1 MGFIN
6 LLKNGYR
13 RKLGETVGQQWKNQ
27 LTVSTYHATNN
38 SKSEAQLKQRQQYRG
53 LIEMASA
60 LWPYALNIKAP
71 KGKSM
76 SDFNYYTSL
85 IDSAMNADMRAGKL
99 IMLGHYNRH
108 DIISPYI
115 FLRDGKLWFYV
126 NLPQGNP
133 KEDFKTITQAIFW
146 NIEERTMKPVET
158 DSILT
163 GKILEKK
170 LKAGIAREAFPRGYF
185 VETTQTRQTSNN
197 ILATLGKKKG
207 SEIKW
212 GGFTIITPMVNL
224 IDDAL
229 EDL

>member
-13 RKLGETVGQQWKNQ
+13 GKLGETVGQQWKNQ
-27 LTVSTYHATNN
+27 LTVRTYQATNN
-38 SKSEAQLKQRQQYRG
+38 SKSEAQLKQRENYRG
-53 LIEMASA
+53 RIALASA
-60 LWPYALNIKAP
+60 FWPSAINIKAP

-85 IDSAMNADMRAGKL
+85 VVDAMNADMRAGKL

-133 KEDFKTITQAIFW
+133 KEDFKTITQAVFW
-146 NIEERTMKPVET
+146 NLGGRGLTPVAA
-158 DSILT
+158 DSIIT
-163 GKILEKK
+163 GNILEKK
-170 LKAGIAREAFPRGYF
+170 LKAGITQEAFPRGYF
-185 VETTQTRQTSNN
+185 VETTQAQQTTSN
-197 ILATLGKKKG
+197 IIATLGKKKG

-224 IDDAL
+224 RDEAL

>member
-13 RKLGETVGQQWKNQ
+13 GKLGETVGQQWKNQ
-27 LTVSTYHATNN
+27 LTVRTYQATNN
-38 SKSEAQLKQRQQYRG
+38 SKSQAQLEQRGKYRAM
-53 LIEMASA
+53 IARASA
-60 LWPYALNIKAP
+60 FWPSALNIKAP

-85 IDSAMNADMRAGKL
+85 IEDAMNANMKAGELIKL
-99 IMLGHYNRH
+99 GQYNRD
-108 DIISPYI
+108 DIISPYV
-115 FLRDGKLWFYV
+115 FTRDGKLWFYV

-133 KEDFKTITQAIFW
+133 KEDFKAIKQAVFW
-146 NIEERTMKPVET
+146 NLSGMDLKPIAAGN
-158 DSILT
+158 ILT
-163 GKILEKK
+163 GRILEKK
-170 LKAGIAREAFPRGYF
+170 LKAGITQKAFTRGYF
-185 VETTQTRQTSNN
+185 VETTQSKTVTSNF
-197 ILATLGKKKG
+197 LATLGKKKG

-212 GGFTIITPMVNL
+212 GGFTIMMPMANL

>member
-13 RKLGETVGQQWKNQ
+13 GKLGETVGQQWKNQ
-27 LTVSTYHATNN
+27 LTVRTYQATNN

-53 LIEMASA
+53 LIALASTF
-60 LWPYALNIKAP
+60 WPSTLNIKAP

-85 IDSAMNADMRAGKL
+85 IESAMNADMRDGKL

-115 FLRDGKLWFYV
+115 FLRDGNLWFYV
-126 NLPQGNP
+126 NLPQGSP
-133 KEDFKTITQAIFW
+133 KEDFKTITQAVFW
-146 NIEERTMKPVET
+146 NLKGRPITPVAT
-158 DSILT
+158 DNILT

-170 LKAGIAREAFPRGYF
+170 LKAGVAREAFPRGYF

-212 GGFTIITPMVNL
+212 GGFTGITPMLNL

>member
-13 RKLGETVGQQWKNQ
+13 GKLGETVGQQWKNQ
-27 LTVSTYHATNN
+27 LTVRTYQATNN

-53 LIEMASA
+53 LIGMASA
-60 LWPYALNIKAP
+60 FWPSALNIKAP

-85 IDSAMNADMRAGKL
+85 IQEAMNANMKNGEL
-99 IMLGHYNRH
+99 IILGHYKRK
-108 DIISPYI
+108 DIISPYV
-115 FLRDGKLWFYV
+115 FLRDGNLWLYV
-126 NLPQGNP
+126 NLPQGSP
-133 KEDFKTITQAIFW
+133 KEDFKTITQAVFW
-146 NIEERTMKPVET
+146 NLGGRDLTPIAA
-158 DSILT
+158 DNILT

-170 LKAGIAREAFPRGYF
+170 LKEGIVTKAFPRGYF
-185 VETTQTRQTSNN
+185 VETTQSQQNQSNF
-197 ILATLGKKKG
+197 IATLGKKKG

-212 GGFTIITPMVNL
+212 GGFTIIAPMVNL
-224 IDDAL
+224 TDDVL

>member
-13 RKLGETVGQQWKNQ
+13 GKLGETVGQQWKNQ
-27 LTVSTYHATNN
+27 LTVRTYQATNN

-53 LIEMASA
+53 LIALASA
-60 LWPYALNIKAP
+60 FWPSTINIKAP
-71 KGKSM
+71 KRKSI

-85 IDSAMNADMRAGKL
+85 IQDAMNANMQAGEP
-99 IMLGHYNRH
+99 IILGHYNRN
-108 DIISPYI
+108 DIVSPYV
-115 FLRDGKLWFYV
+115 FLRDGACWLYI

-133 KEDFKTITQAIFW
+133 KEDFKNITQAVFW
-146 NIEERTMKPVET
+146 AMQGKNSKPYII
-158 DSILT
+158 DNLLT

-170 LKAGIAREAFPRGYF
+170 LKAGTVQKAYPRGYF
-185 VETTQTRQTSNN
+185 VETIQQQRDLKN
-197 ILATLGKKKG
+197 IVATLGKKRG

-212 GGFTIITPMVNL
+212 GAFTTITPMVHLLDNMM
-224 IDDAL
+224 

>member
-13 RKLGETVGQQWKNQ
+13 GKLGETVGQKWKNQ
-27 LTVSTYHATNN
+27 LTVRTYQATNN

-53 LIEMASA
+53 IIALASA
-60 LWPYALNIKAP
+60 FWPSAINIKAP

-85 IDSAMNADMRAGKL
+85 IEDAMNANMMAGEP
-99 IMLGHYNRH
+99 IILGHYNRN
-108 DIISPYI
+108 DIVSPYV
-115 FLRDGKLWFYV
+115 FTRDGACWLYV

-133 KEDFKTITQAIFW
+133 KEDFKNITQAVFW
-146 NIEERTMKPVET
+146 AIQGRNSEPYII
-158 DSILT
+158 DNLLT
-163 GKILEKK
+163 GKMLEKK
-170 LKAGIAREAFPRGYF
+170 LKAGTVPKAFPRGYF
-185 VETTQTRQTSNN
+185 VETIQQQRDPKN
-197 ILATLGKKKG
+197 IVATLGKKRG

-212 GGFTIITPMVNL
+212 GGFTTLVPMVNL
-224 IDDAL
+224 IDDVL

>member
-13 RKLGETVGQQWKNQ
+13 GKLGETVGQKWKNQ
-27 LTVSTYHATNN
+27 LTVRTYQATNN

-53 LIEMASA
+53 LIAVAAAFWPSA
-60 LWPYALNIKAP
+60 INIKPP

-85 IDSAMNADMRAGKL
+85 IKIAMETNFKAGNP
-99 IMLGHYNRH
+99 IMLGQYNRQ
-108 DIISPYI
+108 DIISPYV
-115 FLRDGKLWFYV
+115 FLRDGNYWLYV
-126 NLPQGNP
+126 NLPKGNP
-133 KEDFKTITQAIFW
+133 IEDFKTIKQAIFW
-146 NIEERTMKPVET
+146 NLEGRESTPIAPGN
-158 DSILT
+158 ILT

-170 LKAGIAREAFPRGYF
+170 LKEGVIKEAFPRGYF
-185 VETTQTRQTSNN
+185 VETNKSAQAPSNL
-197 ILATLGKKKG
+197 IATLGKKRG

-212 GGFTIITPMVNL
+212 GAFTIISATVML
-224 IDDAL
+224 TDDVL

>member
-13 RKLGETVGQQWKNQ
+13 GKLGETVGQKWKNQ
-27 LTVSTYHATNN
+27 LTVRTYQATNN
-38 SKSEAQLKQRQQYRG
+38 SKSEAQLKQRQQYRARIG
-53 LIEMASA
+53 LASA
-60 LWPYALNIKAP
+60 FWPSALNIKAP

-85 IDSAMNADMRAGKL
+85 VEDAMNADMRAGKL
-99 IMLGHYNRH
+99 IMLGHYNKH

-146 NIEERTMKPVET
+146 NLGGKQLTPIAT
-158 DSILT
+158 DNILT

-170 LKAGIAREAFPRGYF
+170 LKAGVVQGAFPRGYF
-185 VETTQTRQTSNN
+185 VETTQTQQQANN
-197 ILATLGKKKG
+197 IIATLGKKKG
-207 SEIKW
+207 SQIKW

-224 IDDAL
+224 LDQAL

>member
-13 RKLGETVGQQWKNQ
+13 GKLGETVGQQWKNQ
-27 LTVSTYHATNN
+27 LTVRTYQATNN

-53 LIEMASA
+53 LIALASA
-60 LWPYALNIKAP
+60 FWPSTINIKAP

-85 IDSAMNADMRAGKL
+85 IEGAMNADMRAGKL
-99 IMLGHYNRH
+99 ITLGHYNRQ
-108 DIISPYI
+108 DIISPAI
-115 FLRDGKLWFYV
+115 FLRDGNCWFYI

-133 KEDFKTITQAIFW
+133 KEDFKTITQAVFW
-146 NIEERTMKPVET
+146 NLEGRELKPVAAN
-158 DSILT
+158 SILT

-170 LKAGIAREAFPRGYF
+170 LKAGAVRISFPRGYF
-185 VETTQTRQTSNN
+185 VETTQTQQNPNN

-212 GGFTIITPMVNL
+212 GGFTPITPMVHL
-224 IDDAL
+224 LDDMI

>member
-13 RKLGETVGQQWKNQ
+13 GKLGETVGQQWKNQ
-27 LTVSTYHATNN
+27 LTVRTYQATNN
-38 SKSEAQLKQRQQYRG
+38 SKSEAQLKQRQQYRARIG
-53 LIEMASA
+53 LASA
-60 LWPYALNIKAP
+60 FWPSAINIKAP

-85 IDSAMNADMRAGKL
+85 IEDAMNADMRAGKL

-115 FLRDGKLWFYV
+115 FLRDGKLFFYV

-133 KEDFKTITQAIFW
+133 KEDFKTITQAVFW
-146 NIEERTMKPVET
+146 NLRGRDLKPIAA
-158 DSILT
+158 DNILT
-163 GKILEKK
+163 GRILEKK
-170 LKAGIAREAFPRGYF
+170 LKAGIAKEAFPRGYF
-185 VETTQTRQTSNN
+185 VETTQTRQTTNN
-197 ILATLGKKKG
+197 TLATLGKKKG

>member
-13 RKLGETVGQQWKNQ
+13 GKLGETVGQQWKNQ
-27 LTVSTYHATNN
+27 LTVRTYQATNN

-53 LIEMASA
+53 MIALASA
-60 LWPYALNIKAP
+60 LWPSALNIKAP
-71 KGKSM
+71 KGKQM
-76 SDFNYYTSL
+76 SDFNYYTSTL
-85 IDSAMNADMRAGKL
+85 ETAMNTEIRAGKL
-99 IMLGHYNRH
+99 VILGHYNRH

-133 KEDFKTITQAIFW
+133 KEDFKTITQAILW
-146 NIEERTMKPVET
+146 NMEGKQLTPVAE

-170 LKAGIAREAFPRGYF
+170 LKAGTTQNAFPRGYF
-185 VETTQTRQTSNN
+185 VETTQTQQTTRN

-212 GGFTIITPMVNL
+212 GGFALIIPMVNL
-224 IDDAL
+224 LDDVL

>member
-13 RKLGETVGQQWKNQ
+13 GKLGETVGQQWKNQ
-27 LTVSTYHATNN
+27 LTVRTYQATNN

-53 LIEMASA
+53 LIAIASA
-60 LWPYALNIKAP
+60 FWPSTINIKAP

-85 IDSAMNADMRAGKL
+85 IQDAMNANMQAGEPL
-99 IMLGHYNRH
+99 ILGQYNRQ
-108 DIISPYI
+108 DIVSPYV
-115 FLRDGKLWFYV
+115 FLRDGTCWLYV

-133 KEDFKTITQAIFW
+133 KEDFKNITQAVFW
-146 NIEERTMKPVET
+146 SLKGRDTEPYAIDNL
-158 DSILT
+158 LT

-170 LKAGIAREAFPRGYF
+170 LKEGVVRKAFPRGYF
-185 VETTQTRQTSNN
+185 VETIQQQGDMKN
-197 ILATLGKKKG
+197 IVATLGRKKG

-212 GGFTIITPMVNL
+212 GAFTTINPMVHLLDNMM
-224 IDDAL
+224 